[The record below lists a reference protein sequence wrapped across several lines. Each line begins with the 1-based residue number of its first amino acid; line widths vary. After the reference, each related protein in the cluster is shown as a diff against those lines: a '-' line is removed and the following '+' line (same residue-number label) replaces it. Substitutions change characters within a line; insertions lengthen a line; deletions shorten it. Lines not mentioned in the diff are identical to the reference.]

1 MARKLGQIRISY
13 DIWLLETLVNPIWE
27 YLTIPRKLLLACEVT
42 VPGRG

>member
-1 MARKLGQIRISY
+1 MARRLGQIRISY

-27 YLTIPRKLLLACEVT
+27 DPTITRKLLLACEVA